1 MMRASFIAVVS
12 LLSIAPAQ
20 DPVEITL
27 IWGFPDKV
35 AAEYAVSEIRGGGK
49 PVPRPGQSFVL
60 FPADLNSDGTNN
72 LVVNTCQE
80 LPLRVALRLPANAV
94 KPGARWKIEEDYF
107 DSARNAFAK
116 SHAFPPLA
124 ARGVQVF
131 QKIEEINGRPCARIE
146 STVQCYELRFD
157 SRDKRDV
164 GTSVLATIT
173 TVAWFSVDNTVPVRI
188 QTSFS
193 GRVSEYKGIKQ
204 GEEPKTAK
212 ANEQL
217 LFELAKEFVKLD
229 LVATRDAVHK
239 AIRQGAEWL
248 KKNRERSGSW
258 VDSGGSFAREF
269 PVGTTALCVMALLHA
284 GVPKDD
290 PAVRDG
296 LSIILKANLSKTY
309 DVGAS
314 LMALEAKY
322 LPLEQYE
329 EVVELTEE
337 KARKAIAEKMTPQD
351 KAWVQRAVDWLLAKQ
366 TKDGTWG
373 YPDMTERY
381 YDHSNTQYALLGL
394 KSAARCGAKIPSRVW
409 RQIAE
414 HWIGSQKPAAGAKVE
429 LKLTWAGEPG
439 VEIRSEE
446 SVVPGAWGYF
456 VRPVDWAPI
465 PVPDQGYGNM
475 VCAGLTSLII
485 AQSELVRT
493 KDLDESLRSRLE
505 AAKRSGLA
513 WIQRH
518 YSVRGCPPAA
528 GFWSVFHLYYL
539 YSLERVG
546 VLYGIK
552 EIAGHDWYL
561 EGAVL
566 LVRDQRTDGG
576 WISYDEIPVVDTA
589 FALLFL
595 KKATLKVATK

>member
-1 MMRASFIAVVS
+1 MLRPLAIAA
-12 LLSIAPAQ
+12 LLGFLFYSQ
-20 DPVEITL
+20 DSVEYRF

-35 AAEYAVSEIRGGGK
+35 AAEYAVSEIKGGR
-49 PVPRPGQSFVL
+49 PVPRHGESFVL
-60 FPADLNSDGTNN
+60 FPADLNADGTNN

-80 LPLRVALRLPANAV
+80 LPLRVALRLPDKPV
-94 KPGARWKIEEDYF
+94 KAGARWKYEEDYF
-107 DSARNAFAK
+107 EEARTAFAK

-124 ARGVQVF
+124 ARGVQAFTKV
-131 QKIEEINGRPCARIE
+131 EEVHGRRCARIE
-146 STVQCYELRFD
+146 STVQCYELKFD
-157 SRDKRDV
+157 SRDRRDV
-164 GTSVLATIT
+164 GTSVLATIST
-173 TVAWFSVDNTVPVRI
+173 IAWFSIDNTVPVKI
-188 QTSFS
+188 QTVFS
-193 GRVSEYKGIKQ
+193 GRISEYKGIKQ
-204 GEEPKTAK
+204 GEEPKTSK
-212 ANEQL
+212 ANEALQ
-217 LFELAKEFVKLD
+217 FDLAKDFVKLD
-229 LVATRDAVHK
+229 LVATRDSVHA
-239 AIRQGAEWL
+239 AIRKGAEWL
-248 KKNRERSGSW
+248 KKNRERNGSW

-269 PVGTTALCVMALLHA
+269 HVGSTALCVMALLHA
-284 GVPKDD
+284 GVPRED

-296 LSIILKANLSKTY
+296 LALILKANMAKVY
-309 DVGAS
+309 DVSAS
-314 LMALEAKY
+314 LMAVEAKY

-329 EVVELTEE
+329 DVVELTEE
-337 KARKAIAEKMTPQD
+337 KARKAIAEKLTPQD
-351 KAWVQRAVDWLLAKQ
+351 KAWVQRAVEWLLANQ

-373 YPDMTERY
+373 YPEQAELG

-414 HWIGSQKPAAGAKVE
+414 HWIEAQKPAGGPKVE
-429 LKLTWAGEPG
+429 LKFTWSAGEPG
-439 VEIRSEE
+439 VEIRLEE
-446 SVVPGAWGYF
+446 SVAPGAWGYF
-456 VRPVDWAPI
+456 VRPFVGAAI
-465 PVPDQGYGNM
+465 PVPDKGWGSM

-493 KDLDESLRSRLE
+493 KDLDDGLRSRME
-505 AAKRSGLA
+505 ASKRAGLA
-513 WIQRH
+513 WIQRN

-566 LVRDQRTDGG
+566 LVRDQRPDGG
-576 WISYDEIPVVDTA
+576 WLSYDEIPVVDTA

>member
-1 MMRASFIAVVS
+1 MLHVIRAIP
-12 LLSIAPAQ
+12 LLALLCPYQ
-20 DPVEITL
+20 EEIRL
-27 IWGFPDKV
+27 SWGFPEKV
-35 AAEYAVSEIRGGGK
+35 AAEYTVSDLKGGK
-49 PVPRPGQSFVL
+49 PQPRPGQSFVL
-60 FPADLNSDGTNN
+60 FPADLNVDGTNN

-80 LPLRVALRLPANAV
+80 LPLRVALRLPDKPV
-94 KPGARWKIEEDYF
+94 KPGARWKYEEDYF
-107 DSARNAFAK
+107 TAARNALSR
-116 SHAFPPLA
+116 SHAFAPLV
-124 ARGVQVF
+124 ARGTQVF
-131 QKIEEINGRPCARIE
+131 TKLEEVGGRPCARID
-146 STVQCYELRFD
+146 STVQCYELKFD
-157 SRDKRDV
+157 TRDRRDV
-164 GTSVLATIT
+164 GNAVVATMT
-173 TVAWFSVDNTVPVRI
+173 AVAWFSVDNTIPIRI
-188 QTSFS
+188 QTTFS
-193 GRVSEYKGIKQ
+193 GKVSEYKGIKQ
-204 GEEPKTAK
+204 GEEPKSAK
-212 ANEQL
+212 ATESLQ
-217 LFELAKEFVKLD
+217 FDLAKDFVKLD
-229 LVATRDAVHK
+229 LVATRDAVHA
-239 AIRQGAEWL
+239 AIRKGAEWL
-248 KKNRERSGSW
+248 KKNRERNGQW

-269 PVGTTALCVMALLHA
+269 PIGTTALAVTALLHA
-284 GVPKDD
+284 GVPRED
-290 PAVRDG
+290 PVVRDG
-296 LSIILKANLSKTY
+296 LAAILRANLAKVY

-329 EVVELTEE
+329 EVVELSEE
-337 KARKAIAEKMTPQD
+337 KARKAIGEKMTAPD
-351 KAWVQRAVDWLLAKQ
+351 RAWMQKAVDWLLEKQ

-373 YPDMTERY
+373 YPDGTERY

-394 KSAARCGAKIPSRVW
+394 KSAARCGAKIPTRVW
-409 RQIAE
+409 RMIAE
-414 HWIGSQKPAAGAKVE
+414 HWIGSQKLASGPGE
-429 LKLTWAGEPG
+429 QLKISWTAGEPG
-439 VEIRSEE
+439 VEMRGEE
-446 SVVPGAWGYF
+446 LIPPGAWGYF
-456 VRPVDWAPI
+456 VRPVDWAPM
-465 PVPDQGYGNM
+465 PVPDQGYGSM

-493 KDLDESLRSRLE
+493 KDLDDPLRARLE

-518 YSVRGCPPAA
+518 YSIRGCPPAA

-576 WISYDEIPVVDTA
+576 WLSYDEIPVVDTA

>member
-1 MMRASFIAVVS
+1 MTRVLLILLAAAAASPRAQEST
-12 LLSIAPAQ
+12 
-20 DPVEITL
+20 EIPL

-35 AAEYAVSEIRGGGK
+35 AAEFAVSDLRGGK
-49 PVPRPGQSFVL
+49 PAPRAGQSFVL
-60 FPADLNSDGTNN
+60 FPADLNPDGTNN

-80 LPLRVALRLPANAV
+80 LPLRVALRLPEKPV
-94 KPGARWKIEEDYF
+94 KVGARWKYEEDIF
-107 DSARNAFAK
+107 GDARNAFAK
-116 SHAFPPLA
+116 SHAFTPLA
-124 ARGVQVF
+124 ARGSQTF
-131 QKIEEINGRPCARIE
+131 TRTEEINGRLCARIE
-146 STVQCYELRFD
+146 SAVQCYELKFD
-157 SRDKRDV
+157 TRDRRDV
-164 GTSVLATIT
+164 GNSVVATIN
-173 TVAWFSVDNTVPVRI
+173 TVAWFSLDRTVPVRV
-188 QTSFS
+188 QTTFS

-204 GEEPKTAK
+204 GEEPKSAK
-212 ANEQL
+212 ANESLQ
-217 LFELAKEFVKLD
+217 FDLAKDFVKLD
-229 LVATRDAVHK
+229 LVATRDAVHA
-239 AIRQGAEWL
+239 AIRKGAEWL
-248 KKNRERSGSW
+248 KKNRERNGSW

-284 GVPKDD
+284 GVPRED

-296 LSIILKANLSKTY
+296 LAVVLKANFAKVY
-309 DVGAS
+309 DVSAS

-337 KARKAIAEKMTPQD
+337 KARKAIAEKMTPAD
-351 KAWVQRAVDWLLAKQ
+351 KAWVQKAVDWLMSKQ

-394 KSAARCGAKIPSRVW
+394 KSGARCGAKIPSRVW

-414 HWIGSQKPAAGAKVE
+414 HWIAAQKMAAGKVE
-429 LKLTWAGEPG
+429 LKLTWAAGEPG

-446 SVVPGAWGYF
+446 SVTPGGWGYF
-456 VRPVDWAPI
+456 VRPVDWANI
-465 PVPDQGYGNM
+465 PVPDQGYGSM

-485 AQSELVRT
+485 CQSELVRS
-493 KDLDESLRSRLE
+493 KDLDEGLRPRLE
-505 AAKRSGLA
+505 SAKRSGLA

-546 VLYGIK
+546 VMYGIK

-576 WISYDEIPVVDTA
+576 WFSYDEIPVLDTA